1 MKKFQVL
8 VLVSI
13 ILLGLVGCEKGT
25 VTNVATADAFIKSKV
40 NAQGV
45 TVYAVVHSVFSYNTM
60 SKATV
65 TSPGGTTTELTDYE
79 NEGISF
85 YNKPAETDYS
95 TTIPTIGTYTYAV
108 TFNDG
113 TQLTYTNSLTAA
125 TLQPA
130 VITGLAKNANGD
142 SIYLSWNAIPNTN
155 AYQIKILNGTSVYTQ
170 PAFIDA
176 SVPLKANLRFGF
188 LSSAVTTNGSGVY
201 TFELDGYLFESSS
214 SYEYLQAQ
222 SAATKDISL

>member
-8 VLVSI
+8 LLVSV
-13 ILLGLVGCEKGT
+13 ILVGLTGCEKGT
-25 VTNVATADAFIKSKV
+25 VTNVASADAFIKSKV

-45 TVYAVVHSVFSYNTM
+45 TVYAVVHSVFSYNIM
-60 SKATV
+60 DKVTV
-65 TSPGGTTTELTDYE
+65 TSPGGTTMQLTDYD
-79 NEGISF
+79 NDGISF

-95 TTIPTIGTYTYAV
+95 TTIPNIGTYTYVV
-108 TFNDG
+108 TFSDA

-142 SIYLSWNAIPNTN
+142 SIYLSWNAIANTN
-155 AYQIKILNGTSVYTQ
+155 AYQIKILNGTSLYTQ
-170 PAFIDA
+170 PAFVDA
-176 SVPLKANLRFGF
+176 SSPLKTSLRFGF
-188 LSSAVTTNGSGVY
+188 LLSAVTTNGSGVY

-222 SAATKDISL
+222 SAATRDISL